1 MLFMVVEKFRNGKT
15 QEIYR
20 RFKEKGRMMPE
31 GLKYIE
37 SWVSAN
43 FNECFQLME
52 CDDVS
57 LFQEWILQWED
68 LVEFK
73 IIPVVSSRQT
83 TEIVN
88 RFLDEC

>member
-1 MLFMVVEKFRNGKT
+1 MLFMVVEKFSNGKT

-31 GLKYIE
+31 GLKYID
-37 SWVSAN
+37 SWVSVN
-43 FNECFQLME
+43 LNQCFELIE
-52 CDDVS
+52 CDDPR
-57 LFQEWILQWED
+57 LFQQWILQWQD
-68 LVEFK
+68 LAEFK
-73 IIPVVSSRQT
+73 IIPVVSSKQT